1 MAERSQSTYPFTAS
15 RRIISTHDPATGRAV
30 FSHLPENPPVG
41 EVPSTTAKTE
51 PSRNVRVY
59 STNTFPVDG
68 LSPASQVMPEENANL
83 DFKAYEDELVHPHP
97 PDGSHRGQTTC
108 RLLEM
113 APGDAAPMHRTI
125 TFDYGVVID
134 GKVEWEL
141 DSGETRVLRKGD
153 VCIQRGTA
161 HAWKNV
167 TPVEDNNGWA
177 RMFFVMLAS
186 EKIRVTDGR
195 ELGYGFGLSRHGEGP
210 YSPK

>member
-68 LSPASQVMPEENANL
+68 LSPASQVTPEENANL

-113 APGDAAPMHRTI
+113 APRDAAPMHRTI

-141 DSGETRVLRKGD
+141 DSGETKVLRKGD

-195 ELGYGFGLSRHGEGP
+195 ELGYGFGLSRDGEGSH
-210 YSPK
+210 SPK

>member
-1 MAERSQSTYPFTAS
+1 MAEQSQSTYPFTAS
-15 RRIISTHDPATGRAV
+15 RRIVSTHEPATGRAV
-30 FSHLPENPPVG
+30 FSNLPENPPIG
-41 EVPSTTAKTE
+41 EIPSATANIE

-59 STNTFPVDG
+59 STNTFPVSG
-68 LSPASQVMPEENANL
+68 LSPASQVTPEECANL
-83 DFKAYEDELVHPHP
+83 DINAYEDELEHPRP
-97 PDGSHRGQTTC
+97 PDGSHRSQTTC

-134 GKVEWEL
+134 GEVEWEL
-141 DSGETRVLRKGD
+141 DSGETKVLRKGD

-167 TPVEDNNGWA
+167 TPLEDNNGWA

-195 ELGYGFGLSRHGEGP
+195 ELGYGFGLSRHGEGSRSP
-210 YSPK
+210 Y

>member
-30 FSHLPENPPVG
+30 FSPLPEIPPVG
-41 EVPSTTAKTE
+41 EVPSMTAKTE

-68 LSPASQVMPEENANL
+68 LSPASQVIPEENANL

-141 DSGETRVLRKGD
+141 DSGETKVLRKGD

-186 EKIRVTDGR
+186 EKIRVIDGR

-210 YSPK
+210 HSPK